1 MKFKS
6 ILYSKKWAQV
16 AAAFMIVVL
25 AGVGVFAKTNNIPV
39 VGQTP
44 PQQPITLQGKGI
56 GSQLVISQTKVL
68 QGSDG
73 EVYLKLT
80 LTPDAQLSGLASER
94 KPTDFVVVLDRSGSM
109 SEKNK
114 MDYAHKA
121 IESLLA
127 QMKSDDRFTLVT
139 FDNVVETPVR
149 QEFVSKGA
157 MNKIMAQVH
166 TVTPRGGTNLAEG
179 LLQGVQFLKGATT
192 DGNRVK
198 RLIMISDGNANIG
211 ITNPSEI
218 GQMAK
223 NVASG
228 EFAISTIGVGLDY
241 NEQIMANI
249 ADYGMGNYHFLD
261 KISDMDKILAGEFLG
276 ASQVVAQNLAMQIN
290 LNGVELVDASG
301 YPIEKNGTNYT
312 FKPGHL
318 YANQTKVV
326 YLTLKVPTQKLG
338 EYSLGVANLS
348 YRIQD
353 QDYVLPLMQ
362 NSYSVACLPAEKNE
376 EVVAS
381 IDKEAYGEAWQ
392 KNNYGGMLKTN
403 ASSLGRGD
411 TKGAMQQIQDFKQK
425 LQNAM
430 KVAPSPAMEKQMDEL
445 EAVEKDVQAAEN
457 SPDDQKYL
465 GKKYYSEGT
474 GSQRK

>member
-1 MKFKS
+1 MKLKS
-6 ILYSKKWAQV
+6 ILYSKKWAQMS
-16 AAAFMIVVL
+16 AAFMIVVL
-25 AGVGVFAKTNNIPV
+25 AGVGVFAKTS
-39 VGQTP
+39 THT
-44 PQQPITLQGKGI
+44 PITLQGKGI

-73 EVYLKLT
+73 EVYLKMT
-80 LTPDAQLSGLASER
+80 LTPDAELSGHASER

-121 IESLLA
+121 IESLLT
-127 QMKSDDRFTLVT
+127 QMKSNDRFTLVT
-139 FDNVVETPVR
+139 FDNIVETPVT
-149 QEFVSKGA
+149 QQFVGKGA
-157 MNKIMAQVH
+157 VAKIMTAVSD
-166 TVTPRGGTNLAEG
+166 VTPRGGTNLADGLMEG
-179 LLQGVQFLKGATT
+179 VKFLKSSTI

-211 ITNPSEI
+211 ITNPVEI

-223 NVASG
+223 NLASG
-228 EFAISTIGVGLDY
+228 EFAISTIGVGVDF

-261 KISDMDKILAGEFLG
+261 KISEMDKILAGEFFG
-276 ASQVVAQNLAMQIN
+276 ASQVVAQNLEVQLN
-290 LNGVELVDASG
+290 LTGVQLVDASG
-301 YPIEKNGTNYT
+301 YPIEKNGSNYS

-326 YLTLKVPTQKLG
+326 YLTLKVPTQNLG

-353 QDYVLPLMQ
+353 KDYVLPIMQ
-362 NSYSVACLPAEKNE
+362 NTYSVACLSAEKKE

-381 IDKEAYGEAWQ
+381 IDKDAYGEAWQ
-392 KNNYGGMLKTN
+392 KNNYGGMLKSN
-403 ASSLGRGD
+403 ASSLSKGD
-411 TKGAMQQIQDFKQK
+411 TKGAMQQIKDFKQK
-425 LQNAM
+425 LQTAM
-430 KVAPSPAMEKQMDEL
+430 SIAPSPAMEKQMNEL
-445 EAVEKDVQAAEN
+445 ETVEKDVQAAED

-465 GKKYYSEGT
+465 GKKYHSEGT